1 MGLTMK
7 KCAYC
12 GRENSDDA
20 ERCVECGTSGFV
32 AAAPAADA
40 SASWVK
46 VAVLEH
52 EVEAERLGVELTNR
66 SIPHLMRSY
75 YDSALNGLYQ
85 SVQGWG
91 DVQAPG
97 EQKDAILAILND
109 IRMSREQ
116 AGENPPAD
124 SDPGEVV

>member
-1 MGLTMK
+1 MK

-20 ERCVECGTSGFV
+20 VCCVECGTTGFV
-32 AAAPAADA
+32 AAALGADA

-52 EVEAERLGVELTNR
+52 EVEAERLGLELTNR
-66 SIPHLMRSY
+66 NIPYVMRSY

-91 DVQAPG
+91 AVLAPA

-116 AGENPPAD
+116 AGEDPTAD
-124 SDPGEVV
+124 ADPGNAV